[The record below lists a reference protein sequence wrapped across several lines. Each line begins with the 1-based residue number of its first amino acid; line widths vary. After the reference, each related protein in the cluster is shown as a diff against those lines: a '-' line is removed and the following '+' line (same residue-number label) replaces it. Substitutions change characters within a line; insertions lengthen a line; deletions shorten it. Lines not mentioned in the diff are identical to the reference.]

1 MKSKFYPLTV
11 FFLLLYFG
19 LSAQIYE
26 PEGLNMPG
34 SWDGWNNP
42 PTINALAN
50 PNQKTGGLLV
60 PIATGTRRWHT
71 TIHCANSGG
80 DVAPGSYEF
89 LFTSGPSSNY
99 FKNKWANV
107 TVTMNTLQTYTY
119 GGATNNAITLADGKW
134 YTVNWEDK
142 GYVDTRA
149 IFMETSAAPVT
160 ISTVSQLPL
169 TGDVSDND
177 AVTVTIITSAAPS
190 PEEHIYV
197 RYSTDNW
204 ATSSLAAVSFTGS
217 TGTATIPAQSAETAV
232 SYYVFSTTVSNPSAD
247 YDLLTIDYN
256 NNGGSNYS
264 YTVKYG
270 TTAAGDWN
278 NTSTWRAGT
287 VPASNNDVVISHA
300 VNVTNAVSSP
310 AVCDNLTINA
320 GASLTIGV
328 GDGLTVNGNLTNNA
342 AASGLT
348 ISSDATGNGSLIVN
362 GTVTGSATV
371 QRYIPQ
377 YTSSANGWHEISSPV
392 NAMAISGSG
401 FEPGSSDDLYAWD
414 EVNDIWSNYRQSDGS
429 HPFSTFANGE
439 GYLVAYSSTAT
450 KNFTGTLNNA
460 DITFSNLSYNT
471 TQGNGWHLLGNP
483 FSSALTWGDANWSLT
498 NVGGVAKVWNESGG
512 NYSDIS
518 SGGIIPST
526 NGFFVQVT
534 NTTNSLTIPAADRVH
549 NAANNYKSASAT
561 RQAGTLQFKVTSDA
575 NGYYDESRLGFK
587 PNATEGFDPAF
598 DSHKLFTMVQ
608 TAPSLWTVS
617 KKQDFSTDY
626 IPEPAT
632 AYDVPLHFKPGVS
645 TVYHLSVKGVDS
657 FNGTSFVLEDLK
669 TGDKIDLGTTK
680 EYDFSAE
687 KGDDPN
693 RFVLHINGVTGIPD
707 VDGTEGLHI
716 FSYGKTIYLDSQK
729 ALNGK
734 VTVYNLMG
742 QKVYES
748 PLNGTGKQQFRLDRQ
763 QGVYFV
769 KVEEEGLTRTHK
781 VFIK

>member
-1 MKSKFYPLTV
+1 MKR
-11 FFLLLYFG
+11 LLLVLFVFIASQSWG
-19 LSAQIYE
+19 QIISQYVE
-26 PEGLNMPG
+26 TNSGTTPKGIEI
-34 SWDGWNNP
+34 WNN
-42 PTINALAN
+42 
-50 PNQKTGGLLV
+50 
-60 PIATGTRRWHT
+60 T
-71 TIHCANSGG
+71 TS
-80 DVAPGSYEF
+80 
-89 LFTSGPSSNY
+89 
-99 FKNKWANV
+99 
-107 TVTMNTLQTYTY
+107 TLNFS
-119 GGATNNAITLADGKW
+119 TNNLVIK
-134 YTVNWEDK
+134 K
-142 GYVDTRA
+142 GTNGG
-149 IFMETSAAPVT
+149 TP
-160 ISTVSQLPL
+160 
-169 TGDVSDND
+169 
-177 AVTVTIITSAAPS
+177 
-190 PEEHIYV
+190 
-197 RYSTDNW
+197 STDY
-204 ATSSLAAVSFTGS
+204 TLS
-217 TGTATIPAQSAETAV
+217 TGTLAPGKVIV
-232 SYYVFSTTVSNPSAD
+232 IGTVG
-247 YDLLTIDYN
+247 LHTVTN
-256 NNGGSNYS
+256 NNGSVYYYKGFIFNGDDALEVWYGSTKTDVFGNPGS
-264 YTVKYG
+264 DPGSSWSGNGVSTANQNIKLKPNITSGATSGWTDPSTRFETVSTNPSDTTGGGVSGFGLAPVYTWTG
-270 TTAAGDWN
+270 NSSSDWN
-278 NTSTWRAGT
+278 ASGNWDYGY
-287 VPASNNDVVISHA
+287 VPGDVMNVNIPSGLATYPILSND
-300 VNVTNAVSSP
+300 VSSP
-310 AVCDNLTINA
+310 SKCSNLKIGS
-320 GASLTIGV
+320 GASLTIPFGKAI
-328 GDGLTVNGNLTNNA
+328 TIYGNLSID
-342 AASGLT
+342 ASATPGTLT
-348 ISSDATGNGSLIVN
+348 IVSDANGNGSLIVN

-371 QRYIPQ
+371 QRYIAA
-377 YTSSANGWHEISSPV
+377 YSAADNGWHEISSPV

-549 NAANNYKSASAT
+549 NAANNYKSASAI